1 MSPIPTKA
9 GRAGTLGILG
19 RAGKL
24 GMLGNVEKL
33 GNPPTKPGMLK
44 LKLKLGI
51 WKVIIVQFMPPGMKP
66 MDGTLKPGT
75 WKPGMTIC
83 GN

>member
-1 MSPIPTKA
+1 
-9 GRAGTLGILG
+9 
-19 RAGKL
+19 
-24 GMLGNVEKL
+24 
-33 GNPPTKPGMLK
+33 MLK

-83 GN
+83 GNWNPGKLNIVPPGEDGVGCGMSS